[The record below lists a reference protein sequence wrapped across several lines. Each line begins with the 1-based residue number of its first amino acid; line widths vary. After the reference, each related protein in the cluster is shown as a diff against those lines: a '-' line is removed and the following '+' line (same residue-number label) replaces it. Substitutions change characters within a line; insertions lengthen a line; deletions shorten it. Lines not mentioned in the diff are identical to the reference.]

1 MESEQRDSVRELRPA
16 HNLNKQIN
24 KQLVNILIKLRLV
37 SSFTCRIDSFLSFV
51 RSSEIQNFGWR
62 NVISGD
68 TKVCIAVMIL
78 NYKRLK
84 LLNSISDILLLNEC
98 AN

>member
-37 SSFTCRIDSFLSFV
+37 CSFTCRIDSFLSFV
-51 RSSEIQNFGWR
+51 RSSEIQNFGGR

-84 LLNSISDILLLNEC
+84 LLNLISDILLLNEC

>member
-1 MESEQRDSVRELRPA
+1 MESEQRDSVRELKPA

-24 KQLVNILIKLRLV
+24 KQLVNILIKL
-37 SSFTCRIDSFLSFV
+37 S
-51 RSSEIQNFGWR
+51 
-62 NVISGD
+62 
-68 TKVCIAVMIL
+68 TKVFIAVMIL

-84 LLNSISDILLLNEC
+84 LLNSISDISLLNEC

>member
-51 RSSEIQNFGWR
+51 RSSEIQNFWGR

-68 TKVCIAVMIL
+68 TKVFIAVMIL

-84 LLNSISDILLLNEC
+84 LLNSISDISLLNEC